1 MSKAYEMIM
10 DSLEEIIDDLQTTNG
25 KNLKRETLSAEKS
38 ESKIEELKNFKPAR
52 LRLKNKENLAS

>member
-25 KNLKRETLSAEKS
+25 KNLKHEILSVEKS
-38 ESKIEELKNFKPAR
+38 ESTDEKLKKFKPAR